1 VAADN
6 DADGASA
13 VAGASAAAGAGAFAS
28 AAGVA
33 TAVQAPLFNSNLS
46 LQVAIC
52 EFPGQVHVTAAF
64 AIASHAV
71 HLAATELPSAPVLH
85 MPTAELV
92 AEVQVIEPAFVI
104 AVQAVHLSP
113 SLKKPAL
120 HVNAVAAVASVHVY
134 MALASG
140 AAAAVHVVH
149 AVLSVFLKVP
159 ASQPQLPAVSEAP
172 VTHAGHTASAVSVLG
187 VVAVRA
193 VPAILLPQSTEA
205 AQVSAVAVT
214 PSDASTPACLTFF
227 AAHATTRESDP
238 EVQVNAVPAKESSTV
253 AQGPQAPLPVA

>member
-1 VAADN
+1 MVAVLAALKDPSDGVAA
-6 DADGASA
+6 AGVAA
-13 VAGASAAAGAGAFAS
+13 GVVVGVVAGASAGTT
-28 AAGVA
+28 A

-46 LQVAIC
+46 LQDAIC

-71 HLAATELPSAPVLH
+71 HLAASELSSKPVLH

-92 AEVQVIEPAFVI
+92 AEVQVTEPAFAI

-113 SLKKPAL
+113 SLKNPAL
-120 HVNAVAAVASVHVY
+120 HVNAVAAVSSVHVY

-149 AVLSVFLKVP
+149 AELSVFLKVP
-159 ASQPQLPAVSEAP
+159 ASQPQSPAVSEAP
-172 VTHAGHTASAVSVLG
+172 ATHAGHTASAVSVLA

-193 VPAILLPQSTEA
+193 VPAILLPQPTEV
-205 AQVSAVAVT
+205 AQVSAVAET
-214 PSDASTPACLTFF
+214 PSDASTPACLTLS
-227 AAHATTRESDP
+227 AAQAETRLSEL
-238 EVQVNAVPAKESSTV
+238 EVQV
-253 AQGPQAPLPVA
+253 